1 MEAKVWCLT
10 DVETGKQYTG
20 TMYEIAEQI
29 DIKITTLRTYVSAGK
44 YDREQIGTKTVKR
57 REKTRLTAYTLVKTG
72 ERFVGTQA
80 QALEHFGLSKWQMQ
94 MATRSGKITWER
106 LVNGKPNPNPKPKTR
121 KAPQNKSVE
130 SRTSSPAFKRVLSR
144 ELLIRSF
151 G

>member
-44 YDREQIGTKTVKR
+44 YEREQIGTKTVKR
-57 REKTRLTAYTLVKTG
+57 REKTRLTAYTKVSTG

-80 QALEHFGLSKWQMQ
+80 QALEHFDLSKSQFQ
-94 MATRSGKITWER
+94 TATRTGKIRWER
-106 LVNGKPNPNPKPKTR
+106 LTMGKPKPEPKAKS
-121 KAPQNKSVE
+121 KAEE
-130 SRTSSPAFKRVLSR
+130 STQSSEDKKGAKYWHFKALYM
-144 ELLIRSF
+144 LGI
-151 G
+151 